1 MFWNRKI
8 SLISL
13 SVGLFSIHISA
24 FVFPQRIGGRN
35 TGCKPTVNM
44 LLSPTMKDYVKVDLS
59 ISKDGK
65 ILNEAPYDQGK
76 VGFVIGGGR
85 FFKEINEFAETTA
98 VGESVKFSCC
108 VAEFNAE
115 MTAKIPIE
123 NAPGG
128 LRVGDLVQMAN
139 GMSVR
144 VSEVTEEF
152 ISIDANPP
160 LAGQLLDIEMKIL
173 QRYPH
178 NFLKQATF
186 AAGCFWGLELA
197 FQRVEGVAFTAVGYT
212 HGQIDNPSYEEV
224 CEGTTGHAEAVTILY
239 NPEEVSFEE
248 LLNVFWSRHDPT
260 QLNGQGNDIGTQY
273 RGGIYYHSEEQ
284 KISAEKSM
292 TSLQTELG
300 KPLATE
306 LLPSSASKFWMSEDY
321 HQQYLEKGGQSG
333 MKTAVEKIRC
343 YG

>member
-1 MFWNRKI
+1 
-8 SLISL
+8 
-13 SVGLFSIHISA
+13 
-24 FVFPQRIGGRN
+24 
-35 TGCKPTVNM
+35 
-44 LLSPTMKDYVKVDLS
+44 MKDYVKIDLS
-59 ISKDGK
+59 ISKNGSVLLDT
-65 ILNEAPYDQGK
+65 PYDQGK

-85 FFKEINEFAETTA
+85 FFKEINEYAEKTA

-108 VAEFNAE
+108 VAEFNSE

-128 LRVGDLVQMAN
+128 LRVGDLVKMAN

-152 ISIDANPP
+152 ISIDANPA
-160 LAGQLLDIEMKIL
+160 LAGELLDIELKIL
-173 QRYPH
+173 QRFPH
-178 NFLKQATF
+178 SFLQQATF

-224 CEGTTGHAEAVTILY
+224 CEGTTGHAESVTMLF

-248 LLNVFWSRHDPT
+248 LLNIFWSRHDPT

-273 RGGIYYHSEEQ
+273 RGGVYYHTDEQ
-284 KISAEKSM
+284 KLTAEQSM
-292 TSLQTELG
+292 ISLQNKIG

-306 LLPSSASKFWMSEDY
+306 LLPACKFWMSEEY

-333 MKTAVEKIRC
+333 KKTAVEKIRC